1 MALNFNSVEP
11 TQIIAKDSGSAQTI
25 AFPTGTKIVTE
36 FQQTIDGKKQAVA
49 TFTSTHNI
57 TANMVY
63 CNDKTL
69 NSSSQ
74 LISEQTQAST
84 TYLFYAKFSNN
95 TLSLEQ
101 RVVYSF
107 TGASPQSVPLQGRD
121 YSATF
126 YSATDLTVLKYGTTA
141 VWGKPFSLTVQQS
154 FGSEYSIHR
163 NISPN
168 QHASTGN
175 ITSGATVYYGDTL
188 TITATPAS
196 GYKLVSFT
204 INGTEY
210 ASGQTSAVSQTITV
224 TSAVSIVVNTES
236 AVSWKTVWTGNAI
249 VARFNWKGST
259 SGTKTV
265 ELANG
270 TPENVDWSRPTKITG
285 TASANVGSPLA
296 GGTSKKEEIN
306 ALELIDGKGNYL
318 VEASKLYV
326 GSVGMSIKRN
336 SATQTATVSS
346 TCQRISGSDFYSSFL
361 ELTKV
366 EQYY

>member
-11 TQIIAKDSGSAQTI
+11 TQIIAKNSGSAQTI

-36 FQQTIDGKKQAVA
+36 FQQHIDGSKQAVA
-49 TFTSTHNI
+49 IFTSTHNF
-57 TANMVY
+57 TANMVA

-126 YSATDLTVLKYGTTA
+126 YSATDLTVLKYGTTT
-141 VWGKPFSLTVQQS
+141 VWGKPFSLTIQAGANSTVAANRTS
-154 FGSEYSIHR
+154 
-163 NISPN
+163 SPN
-168 QHASTGN
+168 QHANTGAV
-175 ITSGATVYYGDTL
+175 TSGGIVYYGDTL

-224 TSAVSIVVNTES
+224 TSAVSIVINTES
-236 AVSWKTVWTGNAI
+236 AVSWKTVWTGSKAVNK
-249 VARFNWKGST
+249 RFVKTGSFQDGSGMYQG
-259 SGTKTV
+259 SGTVQQEIVSNAYPTRITYT
-265 ELANG
+265 LAQESPQTSDLTQSGEYLTIGN
-270 TPENVDWSRPTKITG
+270 NSRVRASINSSSNNIDFIT
-285 TASANVGSPLA
+285 T
-296 GGTSKKEEIN
+296 I
-306 ALELIDGKGNYL
+306 KGNKPN
-318 VEASKLYV
+318 SKE
-326 GSVGMSIKRN
+326 
-336 SATQTATVSS
+336 
-346 TCQRISGSDFYSSFL
+346 FYTGKAVT
-361 ELTKV
+361 LTKV

>member
-11 TQIIAKDSGSAQTI
+11 TQIIAKDGTSEQTI
-25 AFPTGTKIVTE
+25 AFPTGTKTVTV
-36 FQQTIDGKKQAVA
+36 FQQTIDGKKQATA
-49 TFTSTHNI
+49 TFTSTHNFP
-57 TANMVY
+57 ASMVT

-101 RVVYSF
+101 SVVYSV
-107 TGASPQSVPLQGRD
+107 TGEPPQSVVLQGRD

-141 VWGKPFSLTVQQS
+141 VWGKPFSLTIQAGANSNVTVNRTS
-154 FGSEYSIHR
+154 
-163 NISPN
+163 SPN

-175 ITSGATVYYGDTL
+175 ITSGGIVYYGDTL

-210 ASGQTSAVSQTITV
+210 ASGETSAVSQTITV
-224 TSAVSIVVNTES
+224 TSAVSIVTNTES
-236 AVSWKTVWTGNAI
+236 AVSWKTIWTGSEIVHTLRVTTGNFQDGSGLYQGSATIQHAI
-249 VARFNWKGST
+249 VSNAYPTRITFTLAQESPQTTDITQSNEYLTIGDNSSVRASINSSSNNIDFVTTIKGSQP
-259 SGTKTV
+259 
-265 ELANG
+265 N
-270 TPENVDWSRPTKITG
+270 SRVFYTG
-285 TASANVGSPLA
+285 KAVT
-296 GGTSKKEEIN
+296 
-306 ALELIDGKGNYL
+306 
-318 VEASKLYV
+318 
-326 GSVGMSIKRN
+326 
-336 SATQTATVSS
+336 
-346 TCQRISGSDFYSSFL
+346 
-361 ELTKV
+361 LTKV

>member
-1 MALNFNSVEP
+1 MALKFNSVEP

-126 YSATDLTVLKYGTTA
+126 YGATDLTVLKYGTTA
-141 VWGKPFSLTVQQS
+141 VWGKPFSLTVQAGANS
-154 FGSEYSIHR
+154 TVTVNRTS
-163 NISPN
+163 SPN
-168 QHASTGN
+168 QHANTGAV
-175 ITSGATVYYGDTL
+175 TSGGIVYYGDTL

-196 GYKLVSFT
+196 GYKLTKFT

-210 ASGQTSAVSQTITV
+210 ASSQTSAVSQTITV
-224 TSAVSIVVNTES
+224 TSAVSIISATES
-236 AVSWKTVWTGNAI
+236 AASWKTLWTGSLTLGFDTIHLEEYTTTNYI
-249 VARFNWKGST
+249 NGITFYQQYPIRITGSFYVGNNSYGGGKPT
-259 SGTKTV
+259 RGTFTDKELTYNTGNYANSYAQV
-265 ELANG
+265 ELKESSAGQYQIYVTCHTGGYMNRYVSG
-270 TPENVDWSRPTKITG
+270 GLSQITLTKID
-285 TASANVGSPLA
+285 V
-296 GGTSKKEEIN
+296 
-306 ALELIDGKGNYL
+306 YW
-318 VEASKLYV
+318 
-326 GSVGMSIKRN
+326 
-336 SATQTATVSS
+336 
-346 TCQRISGSDFYSSFL
+346 
-361 ELTKV
+361 
-366 EQYY
+366 